1 MQTEE
6 EIIREFMKLAM
17 ELIGPGSDYFPTVVR
32 VKKEFG
38 FHDMTPI
45 KQVEM
50 LWRVKECIE
59 DLYRKNPRTKA
70 QGSSSQST

>member
-1 MQTEE
+1 MQTRE
-6 EIIREFMKLAM
+6 EITYEFMKLAM
-17 ELIGPGSDYFPTVVR
+17 ELIGSRPDYFPIVIQ

-50 LWRVKECIE
+50 LWRVKEIVR
-59 DLYRKNPRTKA
+59 DLYKEDPQVEA
-70 QGSSSQST
+70 QGSSSKST